1 MKYSNNDNLLIQSYF
16 TTALLTELKNA
27 NFLDSDHYKN
37 MQFQDK
43 FVQGSLPEVGID
55 NQGTLLMVLYTL
67 LVVPRQIL
75 EKNFPADFN
84 SLNAEIERLANSTK
98 SNYKN
103 DAQSVDHVRHLRNSV
118 AHARANFKQDGT
130 VTFHDEDGRG
140 SVWEA
145 IFTLSN
151 IGHLITAL
159 QAIFM
164 KYVENVK
171 SGFRA

>member
-16 TTALLTELKNA
+16 TTALLAELKNA

-37 MQFQDK
+37 MQFQDR

-55 NQGTLLMVLYTL
+55 NQGTLLMFLYTL
-67 LVVPRQIL
+67 LVVPRQLI
-75 EKNFPADFN
+75 ENKFPADFN
-84 SLNAEIERLANSTK
+84 NLNAEIERLANSKK
-98 SNYKN
+98 SNYKT

-118 AHARANFKQDGT
+118 AHARVNFKQDGT

-145 IFTLSN
+145 TISLSN

-164 KYVENVK
+164 KYVESVK
-171 SGFRA
+171 SGFHA